1 MRFVTFA
8 FLSAALSL
16 PRWARGDEPPLGV
29 PPPDATAAVAAPKA
43 NEDVPKIEAPTDET
57 NVTLSAGGQLS
68 TGNSR
73 MVAATANGK
82 FAMRRGADAFG
93 AGLLGNY
100 GESATPGQSLQ
111 ETTENIQ
118 GRLRYDRFLVDRM
131 SLFLIG
137 TGLHD
142 RFEGLQARIN
152 VDPGAKY
159 LFVHTGASAF
169 WGELGYDF
177 QYDYRLASAR
187 VEKDSMGVTELDASG
202 NPLLLDKT
210 HVDHSARFFV
220 GLKHAF
226 NKEVSFTT
234 GFEYL
239 QSCVHSTRY
248 RFNYDALFAANVGG
262 GLSLGLGFTAHYDHD
277 PLPTKKDLD
286 TTTTINLIYSLT
298 EASKPGVSPP
308 PSPAAVP
315 EPEPAPVP
323 APAPAPAV
331 VPPAPAPASAPTTAT
346 TTTLT
351 TTATTT
357 TLTTPATSETSPGA
371 PAAPPPPP
379 PVPSP
384 NP

>member
-1 MRFVTFA
+1 MRFVTFSL
-8 FLSAALSL
+8 LSAALSL
-16 PRWARGDEPPLGV
+16 SRSARADEPALGA
-29 PPPDATAAVAAPKA
+29 PPPETTAAVAAPKA

-100 GESATPGQSLQ
+100 GESAAPGQSLQ
-111 ETTENIQ
+111 VTTENIQ

-142 RFEGLQARIN
+142 RFQGLQARIN

-159 LFVHTGASAF
+159 LFVHTGASAL

-210 HVDHSARFFV
+210 HVDHSARLFV

-308 PSPAAVP
+308 PAPV
-315 EPEPAPVP
+315 PEPAPVP
-323 APAPAPAV
+323 APAPAV
-331 VPPAPAPASAPTTAT
+331 EPPAPAPAPAPAT
-346 TTTLT
+346 TTIP
-351 TTATTT
+351 
-357 TLTTPATSETSPGA
+357 TTPATSETSPGA
-371 PAAPPPPP
+371 PAAPPPPA